1 MTFHKDI
8 IARAIREGRAAK
20 GLTQQELA
28 DLAGISLRSVQRIEG
43 GEVSPRAYTLRVLG
57 EKLGISDW
65 GASDSADPQ
74 PVEAAGGALGDRV
87 ARRFNKPQQ
96 IILTLGLGVLFFFGS
111 VAFVAQ
117 SRRFPETQFEALLY
131 WGGVILVYILVLFRI
146 WR

>member
-1 MTFHKDI
+1 MAVQKDI

-65 GASDSADPQ
+65 GG
-74 PVEAAGGALGDRV
+74 GGAVGAVESRV
-87 ARRFNKPQQ
+87 PGRVGRRLNKPQR
-96 IILTLGLGVLFFFGS
+96 IILTVGLGILFFLGS

-131 WGGVILVYILVLFRI
+131 WGGVVLVYIFVLFRI